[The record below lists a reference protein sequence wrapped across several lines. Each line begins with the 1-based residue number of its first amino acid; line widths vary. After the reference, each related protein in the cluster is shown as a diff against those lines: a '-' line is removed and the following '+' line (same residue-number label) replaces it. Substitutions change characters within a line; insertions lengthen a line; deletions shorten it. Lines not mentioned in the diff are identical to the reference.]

1 MKKNKLDL
9 CDENNDNNNRTMGRT
24 LIFRNIIQEQRNE
37 IFPERESLVDWTINK
52 VMLGIIFD

>member
-1 MKKNKLDL
+1 MKKNNQDF
-9 CDENNDNNNRTMGRT
+9 CDENNGNIKKAMGRT